1 MVPVATGGGG
11 GGRGGGG
18 GGAGGA
24 PFVRYVRVSVRVCL
38 SVIARAFSRIG
49 ARVHDEHRLG
59 CPGWT
64 IRVHEERVAQA
75 SRFVVGHIC

>member
-1 MVPVATGGGG
+1 MVPRPGNA
-11 GGRGGGG
+11 RRRRRRKRRR
-18 GGAGGA
+18 A
-24 PFVRYVRVSVRVCL
+24 VRPLLRVYVLVCL
-38 SVIARAFSRIG
+38 SVIARAFSRVG